1 MRNLH
6 FTFLKLQLCYFRTC
20 FNIYLAKVYVHSHNI
35 RFHLIFT
42 SLLSF
47 PTPSANGVV
56 ALLCSWDRHIAH

>member
-1 MRNLH
+1 MYTH
-6 FTFLKLQLCYFRTC
+6 T
-20 FNIYLAKVYVHSHNI
+20 NIH
-35 RFHLIFT
+35 FHLIFT